1 MVQQW
6 IDASAGLAYISVG
19 GQLDAFDEFLDA
31 IEKLISHPEWRAG
44 MPVVEDIRQCL
55 WIPPA
60 AAVEAWRSYVA
71 RHQALLEGCRWAVV
85 TRGDSSVV
93 SILDAAAHDAAP
105 VGVVLKQFTN
115 MVDAHLWVKRLAFL
129 PSRTIA
135 TLTAGGR
142 TARPIRPDDVE
153 SRLSLPRE
161 GDVLIA
167 RERLPRL
174 DPHAPL
180 SPQWRYRVTVFDGPQ
195 EAHTFTSFP
204 HAASAAEQLASK
216 QQVRV
221 IYIEDGLHTVLADY
235 RR

>member
-19 GQLDAFDEFLDA
+19 AQLNAFDEFLSA
-31 IEKLISHPEWRAG
+31 IEKLIANPEWRPG

-60 AAVEAWRSYVA
+60 TAVEEWRSYVA
-71 RHQALLEGCRWAVV
+71 KHQALLEGCRWAVV
-85 TRGDSSVV
+85 TRSESSVV

-105 VGVVLKQFTN
+105 NGVVLRQFTN
-115 MVDAHLWVKRLAFL
+115 MVDAHLWVKRLPSL
-129 PSRTIA
+129 PSSGTA
-135 TLTAGGR
+135 SLTGDHD
-142 TARPIRPDDVE
+142 TPQ
-153 SRLSLPRE
+153 E

-174 DPHAPL
+174 DPHSSL
-180 SPQWRYRVTVFDGPQ
+180 SPQWRYRVTVFGRPK

-204 HAASAAEQLASK
+204 HAASAAEQLASTH
-216 QQVRV
+216 QVRV
-221 IYIEDGLHTVLADY
+221 IYAEDGLHTVLADY
-235 RR
+235 R